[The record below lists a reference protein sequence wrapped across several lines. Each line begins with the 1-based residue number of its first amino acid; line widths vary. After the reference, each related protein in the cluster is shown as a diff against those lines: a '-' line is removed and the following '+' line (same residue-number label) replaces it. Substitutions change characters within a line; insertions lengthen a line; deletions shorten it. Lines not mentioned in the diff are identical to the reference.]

1 MPHEFPDGVYKMS
14 PGDPLYEETM
24 RLAARNAACNRV
36 QQLDDLMREVEK
48 ETGGLPNRGAAHAFA
63 LYGAMI
69 TLTQIFLHFDENAL
83 DLLLQSIATLIDI
96 ETESYSKERK
106 DSIIALLKQ
115 KEE

>member
-14 PGDPLYEETM
+14 PGDPLYEE
-24 RLAARNAACNRV
+24 
-36 QQLDDLMREVEK
+36 REVEK

>member
-1 MPHEFPDGVYKMS
+1 ME
-14 PGDPLYEETM
+14 
-24 RLAARNAACNRV
+24 
-36 QQLDDLMREVEK
+36 QLGALLKKVEK

-96 ETESYSKERK
+96 ETKSYSKERK